1 MFTLNEITK
10 HYIASSSSSGTSE
23 SSDSSVESN
32 DAKKMTLHLRVTDT
46 TFIPKRSGKFI
57 FYPKGPIFPYIFAHF
72 LTFTLLIPF
81 IFCKSSKWHRSNTK
95 VCNKRASYK
104 AIYR

>member
-46 TFIPKRSGKFI
+46 TFIPKRSGKFN
-57 FYPKGPIFPYIFAHF
+57 FYCKAPTFPYIFTYF
-72 LTFTLLIPF
+72 LTFTILKLF
-81 IFCKSSKWHRSNTK
+81 ILFIN
-95 VCNKRASYK
+95 
-104 AIYR
+104 

>member
-46 TFIPKRSGKFI
+46 TLYQNAVVSLFFIPRVL
-57 FYPKGPIFPYIFAHF
+57 YFPTYLH
-72 LTFTLLIPF
+72 TF
-81 IFCKSSKWHRSNTK
+81 
-95 VCNKRASYK
+95 
-104 AIYR
+104 